1 MSPSPKLVVVV
12 VSIVIFSFL
21 TLSRASEKAFTAS
34 SALIRDFSSAVL
46 SISALE
52 ISVIIASLSF
62 FVIPQPERAD
72 TIIVAASNKTTFFFI
87 LHYSPFN
94 LLAKIFISFAASTVT
109 SVIVVPPISLAIS
122 LYTLFGDNSRIIVL
136 AVLFSTIFSI
146 TKL

>member
-12 VSIVIFSFL
+12 VAIVTFFSSL
-21 TLSRASEKAFTAS
+21 TFVRASEKAFTAS

-62 FVIPQPERAD
+62 FVIPQPERDD

-87 LHYSPFN
+87 LNYSPFN

-109 SVIVVPPISLAIS
+109 LVIAVPPISLAIS
-122 LYTLFGDNSRIIVL
+122 LYTLSGDNSRIIVL
-136 AVLFSTIFSI
+136 AV
-146 TKL
+146 